1 MTSHYQKGVFI
12 QFALALL
19 CITYAYFTINHRVE
33 VYGIGT
39 THANINTTSCY
50 QHGKDIEEIQGC
62 ESIQV
67 DPRTGFAYLACGN
80 RAARMR
86 WLYPNSKKAHAFEV
100 QNDYILLM
108 DENNNLELLQPME
121 LDSGTGKLVP
131 FSQELRVHG
140 FDIYWDSLDPTELT
154 FMIVNHQ
161 QSGSGISIFRHRI
174 GTRYI
179 QHVKTVKSPLLHS
192 PNDVVATSRS
202 TFYATNDMRSTYSI
216 MRRIEIFFGMAWG
229 HVVYFGHEGMFSVA
243 ADKIAYANGIA
254 RSADGNS
261 IFVSASSEPSVSEFR
276 PTNAG
281 ALELVRKT
289 FFKGF
294 VPDNISVDTATGQL
308 LVAGFLNT
316 MEMFRYNHEVLQGTS
331 ARPASAV
338 RRLQPLPHPHA
349 GFYEERVLT
358 HDGTLLPS
366 TTMATLQRKGVKQ
379 RILLGAVMADH
390 IAICDM

>member
-1 MTSHYQKGVFI
+1 
-12 QFALALL
+12 
-19 CITYAYFTINHRVE
+19 
-33 VYGIGT
+33 
-39 THANINTTSCY
+39 
-50 QHGKDIEEIQGC
+50 
-62 ESIQV
+62 
-67 DPRTGFAYLACGN
+67 
-80 RAARMR
+80 
-86 WLYPNSKKAHAFEV
+86 
-100 QNDYILLM
+100 M
-108 DENNNLELLQPME
+108 DENNNLESLRVME
-121 LDSGTGKLVP
+121 LDESTGKLVP

-161 QSGSGISIFRHRI
+161 RSGSGISIFRHMI

-179 QHVKTVKSPLLHS
+179 QHVKTVKSPLLYS

-202 TFYATNDMRSTYSI
+202 TFYATNDMRSTDGI
-216 MRRIEIFFGMAWG
+216 MRKIEIFFGMAWG
-229 HVVYFGHEGMFSVA
+229 HIVYFGHEGMFSIA

-276 PTNAG
+276 PTSAG
-281 ALELVRKT
+281 ALEPVRKIY
-289 FFKGF
+289 FKGF

-316 MEMFRYNHEVLQGTS
+316 MELFRYNHEVLRGTT
-331 ARPASAV
+331 AQPASAV
-338 RRLQPLPHPHA
+338 RRLRPLPHPQA
-349 GFYEERVLT
+349 GFSEERVLT

-390 IAICDM
+390 IAVCDM